1 MKKKREKKPLT
12 NRITFRMADDM
23 LEFLHG
29 VADKRGIVDISDLI
43 RMTVHDLM
51 VKENPSK
58 YGKDNGE
65 KGNP

>member
-1 MKKKREKKPLT
+1 MKKKREKKPLA

-23 LEFLHG
+23 LDFLHD

-51 VKENPSK
+51 MKENPEK
-58 YGKDNGE
+58 YGKEIDE
-65 KGNP
+65 K